1 MPILPISSARRGNGA
16 MLLPALCALLL
27 LLALASV
34 CLGSVRVPLRDVLSA
49 L

>member
-1 MPILPISSARRGNGA
+1 

-34 CLGSVRVPLRDVLSA
+34 CLGSVRVPLRDVLCPGCWPPCWWGPPFR
-49 L
+49 